1 MADVWWIVGVFL
13 VSALLTAALWRVA
26 PRLGILA
33 LPNARSSHSAPTPSA
48 GGLAFALPMVC
59 WLLFVGEDYPPSVYL
74 AAAGMAIAV
83 LGFVDDL
90 RDIRS
95 SVRLACHLLLV
106 AVGVL
111 WLLEPSVIG
120 AVVLIV
126 ALAWW
131 VNLYNFMDGI
141 DGIAA
146 SQTLAYT
153 VGALLLGTLHQSQ
166 AVVWLLLAAVFGFL
180 LFNWAPAK
188 IFMGDAGS
196 GYLGLTTGVLVLWL
210 DRTGELPFVA
220 SCILLLAFWLDATY
234 TLLARVATGQA
245 FTKAHRS
252 HVYQIAAA
260 RMGHARTTLLFW
272 LHWLVWLMPLA
283 ALSIAFPGW
292 RYPCLAVACLPMV
305 IACVR
310 LGAGQQGAQ
319 ERKTR

>member
-1 MADVWWIVGVFL
+1 MVDAWWVVGVFL
-13 VSALLTAALWRVA
+13 VSALFTAALWRVA

-59 WLLFVGEDYPPSVYL
+59 WLLFVGEDYPPAVYL
-74 AAAGMAIAV
+74 AVAGTAIAV

-111 WLLEPSVIG
+111 WLLEPSVLG
-120 AVVLIV
+120 AVVLTV

-146 SQTLAYT
+146 SQTLAYA
-153 VGALLLGTLHQSQ
+153 VGALLLGALHPSQ

-196 GYLGLTTGVLVLWL
+196 GYLGLTTGMLALWL
-210 DRTGELPFVA
+210 DHTGELPFVA

-234 TLLARVATGQA
+234 TLLARVVTGQA

-310 LGAGQQGAQ
+310 LGAGQPPAQG
-319 ERKTR
+319 RKTR